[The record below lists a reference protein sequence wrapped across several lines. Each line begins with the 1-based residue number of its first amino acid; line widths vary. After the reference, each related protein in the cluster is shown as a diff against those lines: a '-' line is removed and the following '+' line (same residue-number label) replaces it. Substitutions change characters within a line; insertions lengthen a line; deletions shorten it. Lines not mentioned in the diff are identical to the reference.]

1 MLPLEK
7 EMLNSGHQLAHY
19 SLETCYDVVEHE
31 LSTELITLGFT
42 LVTYLVKDR
51 SCGYVGV
58 KTSVY

>member
-1 MLPLEK
+1 
-7 EMLNSGHQLAHY
+7 MLNSSHQLTHY

-51 SCGYVGV
+51 SRGYVGI